1 LTQNTSRNKI
11 KYLFAHNLQYLMEEH
26 NKTRRMICSD
36 LNIKYTTLC
45 DWVNARSTPHEDQ
58 LMRLGEYFGIEAGE
72 FFIELNSRN
81 IESENNRYRK
91 YAENRRLNMETIN
104 HMTDDQIRELLESGF
119 TFEHK
124 TLEEYINESGGKM
137 IVSDEMDWGTP
148 TGAEVW

>member
-1 LTQNTSRNKI
+1 
-11 KYLFAHNLQYLMEEH
+11 
-26 NKTRRMICSD
+26 
-36 LNIKYTTLC
+36 
-45 DWVNARSTPHEDQ
+45 
-58 LMRLGEYFGIEAGE
+58 MRLGEYFGIEAGE